1 MTSED
6 ETETSDEQPIGP
18 MPSGAWVRD
27 HREKLIADAERR
39 ENDSLQDALS
49 RMIARGEQLR
59 AEFKLSVCGGE
70 ESGVAR
76 CDDANERTC
85 DFARDSQCPKRIL
98 ELRQGQRFMQRERLK
113 NIGVND
119 QLVLDES
126 PPDEPEEPLPDA
138 LVARYERIEAA
149 LQLVRDNVELPD
161 PIHEIVREALK
172 ETE

>member
-1 MTSED
+1 MSKFRTGDRVRSVQGPGVGSIVDPGED
-6 ETETSDEQPIGP
+6 SSVVE
-18 MPSGAWVRD
+18 VRGD
-27 HREKLIADAERR
+27 GVH
-39 ENDSLQDALS
+39 
-49 RMIARGEQLR
+49 ARVRLR
-59 AEFKLSVCGGE
+59 
-70 ESGVAR
+70 
-76 CDDANERTC
+76 
-85 DFARDSQCPKRIL
+85 
-98 ELRQGQRFMQRERLK
+98 
-113 NIGVND
+113 ND